1 MASTGGG
8 VHMKDD
14 PATQVTVALR
24 PGLPTD
30 ADACGRVC
38 YAAFARIAAQHNF
51 SSDFPSVEVAS
62 GLMKMLLSHPHFFN
76 VVAELDG
83 TVVGSNFLDER
94 SPIAGLGPITV
105 DPDVQNRRIGRR
117 LMESALDRIREQG
130 YPGVRLLQAAYHGR
144 SLALYSTLGFQAR
157 EPIACMQGPPI
168 DAPLAGYQL
177 RRAEAVDLQA
187 CDRVCTFVH
196 GHHRRGEVLDAIRE
210 GTARVV
216 EHDGR
221 ITGYATDLSFLA
233 HAVGETNHDVMA
245 LIGTGSAFGGPGI
258 LVPLRN
264 GALFQWC
271 LNHRLKVTQVMTLM
285 TLGLYNEPA
294 GAYLPSVLY

>member
-1 MASTGGG
+1 MG
-8 VHMKDD
+8 DD
-14 PATQVTVALR
+14 PATQETVTLR

-38 YAAFARIAAQHNF
+38 YAAFGSLAARHNF
-51 SSDFPSVEVAS
+51 PCDFPSVEVAS
-62 GLMKMLLSHPHFFN
+62 GLMKMLLSHSHFFSI
-76 VVAELDG
+76 VAERDG
-83 TVVGSNFLDER
+83 RIVGSNFLDER
-94 SPIAGLGPITV
+94 SPIAGLGPISV
-105 DPDVQNRRIGRR
+105 DPDGQNRRIGRR
-117 LMESALDRIREQG
+117 LMEAALDRVRERG
-130 YPGVRLLQAAYHGR
+130 YPGVRLLQAAYHTR
-144 SLALYSTLGFQAR
+144 SLALYSTLGFQSR

-168 DAPLAGYQL
+168 DAPLAGYQV
-177 RRAEAVDLQA
+177 RAADAADLDA
-187 CDRVCTFVH
+187 CDRVCTVVH
-196 GHHRRGEVLDAIRE
+196 GHHRRGEVLDAIRA

-221 ITGYATDLSFLA
+221 ITGYATDLAFFA
-233 HAVGETNHDVMA
+233 HAAGETNNDLMA

-264 GALFQWC
+264 AALVQWC

-285 TLGLYNEPA
+285 TIGLYNEPA

>member
-1 MASTGGG
+1 MRTDGD
-8 VHMKDD
+8 MRDD
-14 PATQVTVALR
+14 AATPVTVTLR
-24 PGLPTD
+24 PGRPTD
-30 ADACGRVC
+30 AEACGRIC
-38 YAAFARIAAQHNF
+38 YAAFGRIAAQHNF
-51 SSDFPSVEVAS
+51 PSDFPSVEAAS

-83 TVVGSNFLDER
+83 KVVGSNFLDER

-105 DPDVQNRRIGRR
+105 DPDIQNRRIGRR
-117 LMESALDRIREQG
+117 LMECALDRVRAQA

-168 DAPLAGYQL
+168 DAPLAGYQV
-177 RRAEAVDLQA
+177 RRAEAVDLEA
-187 CDRVCTFVH
+187 CDRVSTFVH
-196 GHHRRGEVLDAIRE
+196 GHHRRGEVLDAIRQ

-221 ITGYATDLSFLA
+221 ITGYATDLAFFA
-233 HAVGETNHDVMA
+233 HAVGETNHEVMA